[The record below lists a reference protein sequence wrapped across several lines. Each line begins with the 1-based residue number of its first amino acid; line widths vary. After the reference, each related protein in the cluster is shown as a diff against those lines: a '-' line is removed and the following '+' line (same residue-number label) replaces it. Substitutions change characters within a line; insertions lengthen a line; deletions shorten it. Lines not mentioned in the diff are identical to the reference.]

1 VIRELRQRFL
11 PRFVQ
16 SARTHVERART
27 ACQGAQS
34 AGHTDPSSS
43 GRWRVVRHE
52 MHALSGEAA
61 MLEIEA
67 VGPLAKAAE
76 GAAARAARQGEAAAE
91 VDRLIDEI
99 ARALDTLDAD
109 VP

>member
-1 VIRELRQRFL
+1 VIRELRERFL

-27 ACQGAQS
+27 ACQGAGAPGQGDRSS
-34 AGHTDPSSS
+34 A
-43 GRWRVVRHE
+43 RWRVVRHE
-52 MHALSGEAA
+52 MHALSGEAS
-61 MLEIEA
+61 MLELEA

-76 GAAARAARQGEAAAE
+76 GAAARAARHGEAAAE

-99 ARALDTLDAD
+99 ARALDALEID

>member
-1 VIRELRQRFL
+1 MIRELRKRFL

-16 SARTHVERART
+16 SARTHVERARS
-27 ACQGAQS
+27 ACQGMQTA
-34 AGHTDPSSS
+34 APGDRSS

-52 MHALSGEAA
+52 MHALSGEAS

-76 GAAARAARQGEAAAE
+76 GAAARAARHGEAAAE

-99 ARALDTLDAD
+99 AHALDALDTEE
-109 VP
+109 P

>member
-1 VIRELRQRFL
+1 MIRELRKRFL

-27 ACQGAQS
+27 ACQGADTAAPADRSS
-34 AGHTDPSSS
+34 A
-43 GRWRVVRHE
+43 RWRVVRHE

-61 MLEIEA
+61 MLELEA

-76 GAAARAARQGEAAAE
+76 GAAARAARHGEAAAE

-99 ARALDTLDAD
+99 ARALDALETDA
-109 VP
+109 P